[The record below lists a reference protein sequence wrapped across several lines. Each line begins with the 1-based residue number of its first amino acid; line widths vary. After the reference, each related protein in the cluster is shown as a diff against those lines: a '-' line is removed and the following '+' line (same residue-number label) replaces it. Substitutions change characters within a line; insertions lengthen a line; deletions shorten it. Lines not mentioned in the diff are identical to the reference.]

1 MNAKKN
7 YYSLA
12 ELLGMIAA
20 SAAKARDRRTSD
32 AIDVESR
39 RISGS
44 PAPTKAIFNLKT
56 EKTVPAL
63 DENGNP
69 MYAEGASGENS
80 PKKLARRAVPLD
92 RPILASRVFFDD
104 GTWTVVKN
112 SSEDAVEVE
121 EKTLSD
127 GRTVKVAT
135 NASKERAIA
144 YAIVKRMF
152 GRIDPFT
159 GEVSGANLGR
169 RFDKIIA
176 ASTDQNV
183 KGAEDKIKKA
193 EAKPAQQAKPK
204 KPARKCRQIDEKVL
218 KELFGQLVGEFAKKL
233 NPGKAADEAQQGA

>member
-1 MNAKKN
+1 MNVKKN

-20 SAAKARDRRTSD
+20 SAAKARDRGTSD

-44 PAPTKAIFNLKT
+44 PVPTKAIFNLKT
-56 EKTVPAL
+56 EEMVPVL
-63 DENGNP
+63 DENSNP
-69 MYAEGASGENS
+69 VYAEGASGENS

-92 RPILASRVFFDD
+92 KPVLASRVFFDD

-159 GEVSGANLGR
+159 GEVRGANLGR

-183 KGAEDKIKKA
+183 KCAEDKAKKT

-218 KELFGQLVGEFAKKL
+218 KDLLGMLGEFAKKL

>member
-12 ELLGMIAA
+12 ELLGMIAT

-39 RISGS
+39 CISGS

-56 EKTVPAL
+56 EEMVPVL
-63 DENGNP
+63 DENNNP
-69 MYAEGASGENS
+69 VYAEGAPGENS

-92 RPILASRVFFDD
+92 KPVLASRVFFDD

-152 GRIDPFT
+152 GRVDPFT
-159 GEVSGANLGR
+159 GEVRGANLGR

-183 KGAEDKIKKA
+183 KCAEDKAKKA

-218 KELFGQLVGEFAKKL
+218 KDLLGMLGEFAKKL
-233 NPGKAADEAQQGA
+233 NPGKAADGAQQGA